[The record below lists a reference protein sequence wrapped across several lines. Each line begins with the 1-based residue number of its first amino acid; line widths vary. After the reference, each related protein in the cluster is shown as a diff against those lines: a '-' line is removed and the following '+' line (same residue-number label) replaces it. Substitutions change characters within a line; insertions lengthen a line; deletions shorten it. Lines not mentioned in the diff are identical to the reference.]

1 VLRRLLVTYL
11 SLLACLLLALEVP
24 LAIGFAGSVSQ
35 QVFIDRAA
43 DAGRFAAVADAALR
57 RGSTEALAAEIRRYD
72 DLYGRAVVVLD
83 AEGRVVAASRAPAP
97 LDAPGFAEHLD
108 AALLGLPTDRTEVL
122 WPWQD
127 RPLVLAEP
135 VGRDSQVVGAVLTVS
150 PTDAA
155 RAEVLRRWALLAA
168 VGLVAL
174 AAAWG
179 LAVPVARW
187 VIRPVHDLDEAAHEI
202 AVGHLAA
209 RVSEHAGPVELRRL
223 ATSFNAM
230 TSTVTASLDR
240 QRAFV
245 TDASHQLRNP
255 VTALRLRLENLGPHL
270 SGADGAREHSAALAE
285 GDRLATV
292 LDDLLALARV
302 EATRAEAVGVDV
314 GKVVAERVAAWSP
327 PVRLVTPVP
336 PPDAGGPAVWALP
349 GVLDQVLDAV
359 LDNAVKFGGG
369 EPVSVAVSTSAT
381 GSTGAGGTVEIAVT
395 DSGPGLSDQERPHA
409 TERFWRS
416 RRDQNVPGTGLGLAI
431 AAALLEAS
439 GGGLALLPVEPHG
452 LRVMLRLPTCSA
464 PGSSAPPPGAAAP
477 GTSRSPSAGSAGAPP
492 DGPRPVPAAA
502 RRAVG

>member
-1 VLRRLLVTYL
+1 MLRRLLVTYL

-24 LAIGFAGSVSQ
+24 LAIGFARSVSQ
-35 QVFIDRAA
+35 RVFIDRSA

-72 DLYGRAVVVLD
+72 ELYGRAVVVMD
-83 AEGRVVAASRAPAP
+83 AEGRVVAASRTPAP
-97 LDAPGFAEHLD
+97 LGAPGFAEHVD
-108 AALLGLPTDRTEVL
+108 TALLGLPTDRTDML
-122 WPWQD
+122 WPWRD

-155 RAEVLRRWALLAA
+155 RSEVLGRWALLAA
-168 VGLVAL
+168 LGLVAL
-174 AAAWG
+174 AAAWA

-202 AVGHLAA
+202 AAGHLEA

-240 QRAFV
+240 QRAFAA
-245 TDASHQLRNP
+245 DASHQLRNP
-255 VTALRLRLENLGPHL
+255 VTALRLRLENLGQHV
-270 SGADGAREHSAALAE
+270 SGVDGSREHDAALAE
-285 GDRLATV
+285 GDRLAAV

-302 EATRAEAVGVDV
+302 EATRAETVGFDV

-327 PVRLVTPVP
+327 PAELVTPVR

-369 EPVSVAVSTSAT
+369 EPVSVAVGTT
-381 GSTGAGGTVEIAVT
+381 GTGADSVVEIAVT

-439 GGGLALLPVEPHG
+439 GGGLTLQPVEPHG
-452 LRVMLRLPTCSA
+452 LRVGLWLPTCSA

-477 GTSRSPSAGSAGAPP
+477 DRSRSPSAGSTGALP
-492 DGPRPVPAAA
+492 DARRPAPAAG
-502 RRAVG
+502 RRAGR